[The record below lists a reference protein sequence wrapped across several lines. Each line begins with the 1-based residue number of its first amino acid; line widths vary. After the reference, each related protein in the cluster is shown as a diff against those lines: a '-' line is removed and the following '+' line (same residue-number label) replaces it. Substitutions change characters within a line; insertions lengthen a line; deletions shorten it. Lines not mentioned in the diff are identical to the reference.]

1 MTVAVFEQ
9 INEILKS
16 PPSLKKSIEELK
28 HIDGEY
34 ENCHDHHE
42 NEVKDCQEIE
52 HDHEHDHE
60 HND

>member
-9 INEILKS
+9 INENLKS

-42 NEVKDCQEIE
+42 NEVEDC
-52 HDHEHDHE
+52 
-60 HND
+60 